1 MKTFNFYQ
9 DKKVKIWNRELFT
22 VEAETQEEAN
32 QKVLEA
38 IKNGDVSDFNHA
50 ISEYFYRSV
59 EELSVD
65 ENYGNPTIEIY
76 NKNDKLIYHN
86 AKANI

>member
-9 DKKVKIWNRELFT
+9 DEKVTIWNRTHFT

-38 IKNGDVSDFNHA
+38 IKSGDISDFQYT
-50 ISEYFYRSV
+50 ISEYFYDSV
-59 EELSVD
+59 EELSVE
-65 ENYGNPTIEIY
+65 ENYGNSTIEIY
-76 NKNDKLIYHN
+76 NTENELIYQN
-86 AKANI
+86 ADQ

>member
-9 DKKVKIWNRELFT
+9 DEKVTIWNRGYFT

-38 IKNGDVSDFNHA
+38 IKNGDISDFQHMT
-50 ISEYFYRSV
+50 SEYIYDTV
-59 EELSVD
+59 EEFSVD
-65 ENYGNPTIEIY
+65 KNYGNPTIEIY
-76 NKNDKLIYHN
+76 NTNDKLIYHN
-86 AKANI
+86 AER

>member
-9 DKKVKIWNRELFT
+9 DKKVSIWNREHFT

-38 IKNGDVSDFNHA
+38 IKNGDISDFHHTT
-50 ISEYFYRSV
+50 SKYMYDTV

-76 NKNDKLIYHN
+76 TTNDKLIYHN
-86 AKANI
+86 AER

>member
-1 MKTFNFYQ
+1 MKTFNFYK
-9 DKKVKIWNRELFT
+9 DEKVKIWNREHLT

-38 IKNGDVSDFNHA
+38 IENGDISDFQHTP
-50 ISEYFYRSV
+50 SEYIYDTV

-76 NKNDKLIYHN
+76 NTNDKLIYHN
-86 AKANI
+86 AER

>member
-1 MKTFNFYQ
+1 MKTFNFYK
-9 DKKVKIWNRELFT
+9 DEKVTIWNREHFT

-38 IKNGDVSDFNHA
+38 IKNGDISDFKHTT
-50 ISEYFYRSV
+50 SKYMYDTV

-65 ENYGNPTIEIY
+65 ENSGNPTIEIY
-76 NKNDKLIYHN
+76 NTNDKLIYHN
-86 AKANI
+86 AKR

>member
-9 DKKVKIWNRELFT
+9 DEKVTIWNRGYFT

-38 IKNGDVSDFNHA
+38 IKNGDISDFQHMT
-50 ISEYFYRSV
+50 SEYIYDTV

-76 NKNDKLIYHN
+76 NTNDKLIYHN
-86 AKANI
+86 AER

>member
-1 MKTFNFYQ
+1 MKTFNFYK
-9 DKKVKIWNRELFT
+9 DEKVTIWNREHFT

-32 QKVLEA
+32 IKVLEA
-38 IKNGDVSDFNHA
+38 IKNGDISDFQHTT
-50 ISEYFYRSV
+50 SKYMYDTV

-76 NKNDKLIYHN
+76 NTNDKLIYHN
-86 AKANI
+86 AKR

>member
-9 DKKVKIWNRELFT
+9 DEKVIIWNREHFT

-32 QKVLEA
+32 RKVLEG
-38 IKNGDVSDFNHA
+38 IENGYISDFKHTT
-50 ISEYFYRSV
+50 SEYIYESV

-76 NKNDKLIYHN
+76 NTNDKLIYHN
-86 AKANI
+86 AER

>member
-1 MKTFNFYQ
+1 MKTFNFYE
-9 DKKVKIWNRELFT
+9 DEKVTIWNRTYFK

-32 QKVLEA
+32 EKVLEA
-38 IKNGDVSDFNHA
+38 IENGDISDFKHTT
-50 ISEYFYRSV
+50 SKYMYDTV

-76 NKNDKLIYHN
+76 NTNDKLIYHN
-86 AKANI
+86 AER

>member
-1 MKTFNFYQ
+1 MKTFNFYK
-9 DKKVKIWNRELFT
+9 DEKVTIWNREHLT

-38 IKNGDVSDFNHA
+38 IKNGDISDFQHMT
-50 ISEYFYRSV
+50 SEYIYDTV

-76 NKNDKLIYHN
+76 NTNDKLIYHN
-86 AKANI
+86 AER

>member
-9 DKKVKIWNRELFT
+9 DEKVTIWKREYFT
-22 VEAETQEEAN
+22 VEAEAQEEAN
-32 QKVLEA
+32 RKVLES
-38 IKNGDVSDFNHA
+38 IENGDISDFKHTT
-50 ISEYFYRSV
+50 SKYMYDTV

-76 NKNDKLIYHN
+76 NTNDKLIYHN
-86 AKANI
+86 AER

>member
-9 DKKVKIWNRELFT
+9 DKKVSIWNREHFT

-38 IKNGDVSDFNHA
+38 VKNGDISDFQHTT
-50 ISEYFYRSV
+50 SKYMYDTV
-59 EELSVD
+59 EGLSVD

-76 NKNDKLIYHN
+76 NTNDKLIYHN
-86 AKANI
+86 AER

>member
-9 DKKVKIWNRELFT
+9 YEKVTIWNREHFT

-38 IKNGDVSDFNHA
+38 IENGDISDFKHTT
-50 ISEYFYRSV
+50 SEYIYESV

-65 ENYGNPTIEIY
+65 ENSGNSTIEIY
-76 NKNDKLIYHN
+76 NTENELIYQN
-86 AKANI
+86 ADQ

>member
-9 DKKVKIWNRELFT
+9 DEKVTIWNRTHFT

-38 IKNGDVSDFNHA
+38 IKNGDISDFKYTTSKY
-50 ISEYFYRSV
+50 IYESV
-59 EELSVD
+59 EELSVE
-65 ENYGNPTIEIY
+65 ENYGNSTIEIY
-76 NKNDKLIYHN
+76 NTENELIYQN
-86 AKANI
+86 ADQ

>member
-9 DKKVKIWNRELFT
+9 DEKVTIWNRTHFT

-38 IKNGDVSDFNHA
+38 IKIGDISDFQHT
-50 ISEYFYRSV
+50 ISEYFYDSV
-59 EELSVD
+59 EELSVE
-65 ENYGNPTIEIY
+65 ENSGNSTIEIY
-76 NKNDKLIYHN
+76 NTENELIYQN
-86 AKANI
+86 ADQ

>member
-9 DKKVKIWNRELFT
+9 DEKVTIWNREYFT

-32 QKVLEA
+32 RKVLEA
-38 IKNGDVSDFNHA
+38 IENGDISDFKHTT
-50 ISEYFYRSV
+50 SKYMYDTV

-76 NKNDKLIYHN
+76 NTNDKLIYHN
-86 AKANI
+86 AER